1 MDYFSSRFVEE
12 HITVPNIEPNNNDHS
27 EQKLCLDQYDDGDG
41 DDDFNDDQSFNQQE
55 VSIHVYEKRGTE
67 RVGRGRRKE
76 AIAEILKVIE
86 ID

>member
-1 MDYFSSRFVEE
+1 MFFFSPRFVEQR
-12 HITVPNIEPNNNDHS
+12 IAVPNIEPNNHDYS
-27 EQKLCLDQYDDGDG
+27 EQNIMMMMMMV
-41 DDDFNDDQSFNQQE
+41 FNDDQSFLSLQE

-76 AIAEILKVIE
+76 AIAEILKVE

>member
-1 MDYFSSRFVEE
+1 MDSFSSRFVEQRIE
-12 HITVPNIEPNNNDHS
+12 VPNIEPNNHDYS
-27 EQKLCLDQYDDGDG
+27 EQNFMIMMMMMVM
-41 DDDFNDDQSFNQQE
+41 FNDDQLFLSLQE

-76 AIAEILKVIE
+76 AIAEILKVE

>member
-1 MDYFSSRFVEE
+1 MTLNSPFD
-12 HITVPNIEPNNNDHS
+12 D
-27 EQKLCLDQYDDGDG
+27 DDDGYDDYYYY
-41 DDDFNDDQSFNQQE
+41 DDVQWSSIVLSLQE

-86 ID
+86 IDYVEEHFINESIILVVT